1 MKRIVLVTLAVALMA
16 GSAFGQGFGVRAGV
30 SIDPDQF
37 HFGGHYDV
45 GAIATNLRLVPNI
58 EIGLGNDVT
67 LICLNGDLLYDFPDT
82 PWSVGGE
89 LGVNIAKFDVPDV
102 PGIDIDDSDTN
113 IGLSAVGDYRL
124 TLNSGKTLLLEA
136 KLGISDSPDFK
147 FTVGWK
153 F

>member
-1 MKRIVLVTLAVALMA
+1 MKRIVLVTLAVVLMA

-89 LGVNIAKFDVPDV
+89 LGVNIAKYDFPAGYV
-102 PGIDIDDSDTN
+102 GDDSDTN

-147 FTVGWK
+147 FTVGWN